1 PISPTADGGGCRG
14 CGADAGEVPIPVPAP
29 SSRSSLLSPVG
40 RSVARR
46 VKPAARVP
54 GGQIRLTKA
63 GMMRREVEAGRPVVG
78 GAHGRRREARQGR
91 GRPARGEARGAGGR
105 HLARGPAAGV
115 TLSSPASSG
124 PPSGNISSSP
134 FLPHRPAAAMA
145 HVRIKSRGLHSPG
158 GGDSGCQAEVTP
170 ATRWLTSLRHQ
181 PRHPYPRAPA
191 HHRHICRSCSG
202 PHRPDPARVT
212 AAGRPI
218 SGGGGSTPR

>member
-1 PISPTADGGGCRG
+1 
-14 CGADAGEVPIPVPAP
+14 
-29 SSRSSLLSPVG
+29 
-40 RSVARR
+40 
-46 VKPAARVP
+46 
-54 GGQIRLTKA
+54 
-63 GMMRREVEAGRPVVG
+63 MMRREVEAGRPVVG
-78 GAHGRRREARQGR
+78 GAHGRRRQARQGR

-115 TLSSPASSG
+115 TVSSPASSG

-145 HVRIKSRGLHSPG
+145 HVRIKSKGLHSPG

-191 HHRHICRSCSG
+191 PHRHICRSCSG

-212 AAGRPI
+212 AAGGPI
-218 SGGGGSTPR
+218 SGGGSSTPRRGGGEGFTGSSCGRGRATRVVCGCWRLRPGRPPRPLHLHLRGLCCELRLHAVGGTAVRLLP